1 MEDQVRE
8 QLLDGL
14 TVLDLTQVVSGS
26 LATMLMAD
34 YGANV
39 IKIEPPGG
47 ELYRSSGRMLT
58 SDTGESNTLNILRF
72 SRGKRSVVID
82 LKSEE
87 GKELFL
93 GLVATADVVVEN
105 FRPGVMSR
113 LGIDYDEL
121 LKVNDNIIYTSVSG
135 YGGDAGKYRERPAF
149 ALTVEATAGL
159 THLAGTHDGPPVWM
173 GFAMV
178 DIFTGTLAF
187 TGTLLAINKRQH
199 TGEGSRVEIAM
210 LDSAFLMNELALT
223 DYALTGCVT
232 ERGAY
237 AMQAPWGPYPTKDGH
252 VVIAVLSDRQWA
264 ALCQLIGHPELAA
277 DERFLGGVRRS
288 LIHDESIGPLV
299 EHWAQNLTKENA
311 ADLLAAAG
319 VPAAPVNDARDV
331 FEKGLISTRDMLM
344 DVDDA
349 VLGTVNVVANPIQIR
364 GHGPDGTPQGPPIP
378 RIPGLGEHTF
388 QVLKQSLNLSD
399 EQCRDL
405 SGRNIIGS
413 NEPS

>member
-1 MEDQVRE
+1 
-8 QLLDGL
+8 
-14 TVLDLTQVVSGS
+14 
-26 LATMLMAD
+26 
-34 YGANV
+34 
-39 IKIEPPGG
+39 
-47 ELYRSSGRMLT
+47 
-58 SDTGESNTLNILRF
+58 
-72 SRGKRSVVID
+72 
-82 LKSEE
+82 
-87 GKELFL
+87 
-93 GLVATADVVVEN
+93 
-105 FRPGVMSR
+105 
-113 LGIDYDEL
+113 
-121 LKVNDNIIYTSVSG
+121 
-135 YGGDAGKYRERPAF
+135 
-149 ALTVEATAGL
+149 
-159 THLAGTHDGPPVWM
+159 M

-178 DIFTGTLAF
+178 DIFSGTLAF

-199 TGEGSRVEIAM
+199 TGEGSRVKIAM

-223 DYALTGCVT
+223 DYALTGSVT

-288 LIHDESIGPLV
+288 VVHDTSIGPLV
-299 EHWAQNLTKENA
+299 ERWAQNLTKENA

-331 FEKGLISTRDMLM
+331 FEKGLISTRGMLM
-344 DVDDA
+344 AVDDT
-349 VLGTVNVVANPIQIR
+349 VLGTVNAVANPIQIR
-364 GHGPDGTPQGPPIP
+364 GNGPDFTPQDPPIP

-388 QVLKQSLNLSD
+388 QVLKERLNLSD

-405 SGRNIIGS
+405 KGRNIIGS